1 VSNLT
6 IPDQLLFNVFAYAQ
20 PSDMENPNPPL
31 IAKIYSRGPAVKSWF
46 GDTHLMFAHND
57 FARDI
62 EIHPEWEG

>member
-1 VSNLT
+1 
-6 IPDQLLFNVFAYAQ
+6 
-20 PSDMENPNPPL
+20 MENPNPPL